1 MLEADVET
9 TGLQSYHHE
18 MFMAQ
23 FLGEGE
29 PVWFHTEPGVVHP
42 DVQKWLDSAASLGGI
57 RAWNSKFDLGFFY
70 RAGYKLPDDSLFHDG
85 MVAAHIVDERF
96 SVALKARGEKLFGAD
111 ERDDEQQVKEWLAA
125 ERRAR
130 RKASKETGEEYTPPT
145 YADVPDEIMVPY
157 GVQDVVLQR
166 KVCEVY
172 EQALSTNDQ
181 LRDVYE
187 LERGVLAALFWAE
200 MRGVP
205 VDQEAAALYE
215 ASLLSGMDEAE
226 DSLKRLAG
234 IDTFNPNAPRQVAE
248 ALERRGV
255 DLRGVPETP
264 TGQRKMSADVLEA
277 FGDPLASEVLR
288 WKKNSKLLAT
298 YLGPLLHGKR
308 DKVWG
313 DSAPY
318 ITPDGRIHPNFKQTG
333 AVTGRMSCI
342 AEGELVDAPRDLVKH
357 PDGIPIEEIRPGDM
371 VYSFDAEGQPRPAAV
386 KAVHQQGR
394 KPVVKLIYR
403 RRSGNAS
410 LGTLTA
416 TPDHRIALEDGTW
429 KRMDELQPGDKL
441 RFLSRT
447 TYRGTAADTNHEV
460 VCVVDEGQEI
470 MTYDLTIDGAPNF
483 VVNEISVH
491 NCSEPNLQNWHRD
504 DLSLRYLVR
513 AEEGKKLVC
522 CDLDAI
528 EMKLFA
534 AFAGR
539 GVLLDQVKTGDPHAH
554 TAQSIGIGDRIKP
567 DGSVTPARQQAKTFN
582 FCRPLDV
589 EILTRTGWKTHDEVQ
604 VGDET
609 VGYNIETGRTEWT
622 PVLAVERGRGPL
634 DRMGNKYWQVT
645 ATPNHR
651 WLSSPLRTD
660 HGAGGRTYAP
670 LQRIELVEQQA
681 LLPQH
686 SLIWN
691 APGDLGGPGAEL
703 SLDSKDAPDV
713 LAMTNEQRRAWLHA
727 MLLGE
732 GYMLVSG
739 RFSIAQNRGP
749 ILDAIELAILLEG
762 YRPIRYDG
770 GSSPSISVTG
780 GRPYATTQRVTT
792 SHVGVADV
800 WCVQTGLGSWMARE
814 GRHIGLTGN
823 SMIYGGGVKTVMD
836 TFGVSRSRAREMID
850 RFHSAYPEIGNLQ
863 QRIQAKLYDQGY
875 VVTPWGRRHRVDER
889 KQIHDQAYKFPN
901 KLVQGTA
908 ADLLKDAL
916 VKIHKDGVPVILTVH
931 DEIIAEVD
939 ESDAAEAAHL
949 IEKHMTEHPRIDKVV
964 PLQAEAQIVDRWS
977 DAKTPG
983 FVPTYIQES

>member
-9 TGLQSYHHE
+9 TGLQSYYHE

-125 ERRAR
+125 ERRER
-130 RKASKETGEEYTPPT
+130 RKVSKETGEEYTPPT

-318 ITPDGRIHPNFKQTG
+318 ITPDGRIHPNFRQTG

-394 KPVVKLIYR
+394 KSVVKLVYR

-410 LGTLTA
+410 LGTLKA

-429 KRMDELQPGDKL
+429 KRTDELQPGDKL

-447 TYRGTAADTNHEV
+447 TYRGTAADADTNHEV

-539 GVLLDQVKTGDPHAH
+539 GVLLDLVKEGDPHAH
-554 TAQSIGIGDRIKP
+554 TAQMVGIGDRIKP
-567 DGSVTPARQQAKTFN
+567 DGSVTPARQQGKTFN
-582 FCRPLDV
+582 F
-589 EILTRTGWKTHDEVQ
+589 
-604 VGDET
+604 
-609 VGYNIETGRTEWT
+609 
-622 PVLAVERGRGPL
+622 
-634 DRMGNKYWQVT
+634 
-645 ATPNHR
+645 
-651 WLSSPLRTD
+651 
-660 HGAGGRTYAP
+660 
-670 LQRIELVEQQA
+670 A
-681 LLPQH
+681 L
-686 SLIWN
+686 
-691 APGDLGGPGAEL
+691 
-703 SLDSKDAPDV
+703 
-713 LAMTNEQRRAWLHA
+713 
-727 MLLGE
+727 
-732 GYMLVSG
+732 
-739 RFSIAQNRGP
+739 
-749 ILDAIELAILLEG
+749 
-762 YRPIRYDG
+762 
-770 GSSPSISVTG
+770 
-780 GRPYATTQRVTT
+780 
-792 SHVGVADV
+792 
-800 WCVQTGLGSWMARE
+800 
-814 GRHIGLTGN
+814 
-823 SMIYGGGVKTVMD
+823 IYGGGVKTVMD

-850 RFHSAYPEIGNLQ
+850 RFHSAYPEIGNFQ